1 MALCSNICPTACL
14 LSARIA
20 EAAGT
25 ICPDSAHGAGL
36 VHSLALEQLLALQR
50 LAQAAVIRRRPERLR
65 PD

>member
-36 VHSLALEQLLALQR
+36 VHSLALEQLLS
-50 LAQAAVIRRRPERLR
+50 RRP
-65 PD
+65 P